1 MRYPTINWDE
11 LYAKNK
17 LEGKGVPN
25 RPSYI
30 GWSGKSSVDRYR
42 LSTDPKDKKNSL
54 WKECKGVGE
63 GPAF

>member
-1 MRYPTINWDE
+1 MQKTN
-11 LYAKNK
+11 
-17 LEGKGVPN
+17 EGKGVPN

-30 GWSGKSSVDRYR
+30 GWSGKSSVDRYQ

-54 WKECKGVGE
+54 WKECKVKKKKECKGVGE